1 MNFGA
6 DVDKQTDPGIIF
18 FTVFYIAR
26 QDTFFFNSLGIMD
39 LEEGNKV
46 YLGGWYEWEQFA
58 V

>member
-46 YLGGWYEWEQFA
+46 YLGG
-58 V
+58 